1 MKNCLLCLLFITMI
15 VSCTKENSSEVS
27 SSYYFYEYFTNDSG
41 MVRYYQ
47 ADSIFWDAN
56 NQAALDTI
64 SYEIKEVIA
73 GNFIDNENELCQRI
87 ERYRKDSN
95 GNWII
100 WKVLS
105 DKRSQFNAERYI
117 DNIRYIK
124 LKFPLNTNEKWNGNA
139 LNTSDAQYY
148 QITNLHQADNINS
161 LAFDSVCTVL
171 QDDYIDATQQFY
183 GMEKYATGIGMIYRR
198 EKNIATIPTQQ
209 GIIIKGGYDYTEKIT
224 SYTLTP

>member
-1 MKNCLLCLLFITMI
+1 MKKYLLLLFSFALLA
-15 VSCTKENSSEVS
+15 SCTKENASEIS
-27 SSYYFYEYFTNDSG
+27 PAYYSYEYFPTDSG
-41 MVRYYQ
+41 IVRIYQ

-73 GNFIDNENELCQRI
+73 GNYFDNQNQICQRI

-105 DKRSQFNAERYI
+105 DKRSQFNAERFI
-117 DNIRYIK
+117 DNIRFIK
-124 LKFPLNTNEKWNGNA
+124 LKFPLNTSDKWNGNA
-139 LNTSDAQYY
+139 LNTQDAQYY
-148 QITNLHQADNINS
+148 QLTNLHQTENINT

-171 QDDYIDATQQFY
+171 QDDYIDATRQFY
-183 GMEKYATGIGMIYRR
+183 GLEKYAARIGLIYRR
-198 EKNIATIPTQQ
+198 EKNISTIPTSQ
-209 GIIIKGGYDYTEKIT
+209 GIIIKGGYDYTEKII
-224 SYTLTP
+224 SYTLNP

>member
-1 MKNCLLCLLFITMI
+1 MKKYLLLLISFALLA
-15 VSCTKENSSEVS
+15 SCTKENASDISPA
-27 SSYYFYEYFTNDSG
+27 YYSYEYFPIDSG
-41 MVRYYQ
+41 IVRYYQ
-47 ADSIFWDAN
+47 VDSIFWDAN

-73 GNFIDNENELCQRI
+73 GNYYDNQNEICQRI

-117 DNIRYIK
+117 DNIRFIK
-124 LKFPLNTNEKWNGNA
+124 LKFPLNTTDKWNGNA
-139 LNTSDAQYY
+139 LNTLDAQYY
-148 QITNLHQADNINS
+148 QLTDLHQTENINT

-171 QDDYIDATQQFY
+171 QDDYVDATRQFY
-183 GMEKYATGIGMIYRR
+183 GIEKYAAGIGMIYRR

-209 GIIIKGGYDYTEKIT
+209 GIIIKGGYDYTEKLI
-224 SYTLTP
+224 SYTLNP

>member
-1 MKNCLLCLLFITMI
+1 MKKYLLLLISFALLA
-15 VSCTKENSSEVS
+15 SCTKENASDISPA
-27 SSYYFYEYFTNDSG
+27 YYSYEYFPIDSG
-41 MVRYYQ
+41 IVRYYQ
-47 ADSIFWDAN
+47 VDSIFWDAN

-73 GNFIDNENELCQRI
+73 GNYFDNQNQICQRI

-117 DNIRYIK
+117 DNIRFIK
-124 LKFPLNTNEKWNGNA
+124 LKFPLNTSDKWNGNA
-139 LNTSDAQYY
+139 LNTQDAQYY
-148 QITNLHQADNINS
+148 QLTDLHQTENINT

-171 QDDYIDATQQFY
+171 QDDYIDATRQFY
-183 GMEKYATGIGMIYRR
+183 GLEKYAARIGMIYRR
-198 EKNIATIPTQQ
+198 EKNISTIPTSQ
-209 GIIIKGGYDYTEKIT
+209 GIIIKGGYDYTEKII
-224 SYTLTP
+224 SYTLNP

>member
-1 MKNCLLCLLFITMI
+1 MKKYLLLLISFALLA
-15 VSCTKENSSEVS
+15 SCTKENASDISPA
-27 SSYYFYEYFTNDSG
+27 YYSYEYFPIDSG
-41 MVRYYQ
+41 IVRYYQ
-47 ADSIFWDAN
+47 VDSIFWDAN

-73 GNFIDNENELCQRI
+73 GNYFDNQNQICQRI

-117 DNIRYIK
+117 DNIRFIK
-124 LKFPLNTNEKWNGNA
+124 LKFPLNTSDKWNGNA
-139 LNTSDAQYY
+139 LNTQDAQYY
-148 QITNLHQADNINS
+148 QLTDLHQTENINT

-171 QDDYIDATQQFY
+171 QDDYIDATRQFY
-183 GMEKYATGIGMIYRR
+183 GIEKYAARIGMIYRR
-198 EKNIATIPTQQ
+198 EKNISTIPTSQ
-209 GIIIKGGYDYTEKIT
+209 GIIIKGGYDYTEKII
-224 SYTLTP
+224 SYTLNP